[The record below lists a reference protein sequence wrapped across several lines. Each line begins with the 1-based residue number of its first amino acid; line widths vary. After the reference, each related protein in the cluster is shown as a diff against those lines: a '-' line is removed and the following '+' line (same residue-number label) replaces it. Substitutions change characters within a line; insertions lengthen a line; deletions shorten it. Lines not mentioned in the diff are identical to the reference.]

1 MKNKGAQTLTYSCKI
16 RRSSPRPGFGSS
28 GGSAASGAWGSLAV
42 SSSDSLDVS
51 VSKEG
56 AVEEA
61 GELAESFFNF
71 FMIQQVGKGDFRSSF
86 DVLSERCLSDY

>member
-1 MKNKGAQTLTYSCKI
+1 M
-16 RRSSPRPGFGSS
+16 
-28 GGSAASGAWGSLAV
+28 AV

-56 AVEEA
+56 AVEEE